1 MPITSQSECSAAAAL
16 LALSDTTASTDGH
29 RLRRQDVVVA
39 PLGHDNDEN
48 DCDANIQTEYFCAS
62 RATPEACKTNIS
74 IGMQCSYDCCGIGV
88 CDANIQTE
96 YFCASRATP
105 EACRTDISIGMQCS
119 YDCCG
124 IGVNYH
130 PPYCCETDLPLAH
143 PPRPAP
149 AALIPAK
156 EVCVQAT
163 HTRKH
168 ASRRVPFAWAG
179 PALCRPLF

>member
-1 MPITSQSECSAAAAL
+1 MHTISPISIDTTTVPAVYHQLASGSCTVPITSQSECSAAAAL
-16 LALSDTTASTDGH
+16 LALSDTTASNDGH

-48 DCDANIQTEYFCAS
+48 D
-62 RATPEACKTNIS
+62 
-74 IGMQCSYDCCGIGV
+74 

>member
-1 MPITSQSECSAAAAL
+1 MPITSQSECSTAAAL
-16 LALSDTTASTDGH
+16 LALSDTTASNDGH
-29 RLRRQDVVVA
+29 RLRRQDVFVA

-48 DCDANIQTEYFCAS
+48 DCDAN
-62 RATPEACKTNIS
+62 
-74 IGMQCSYDCCGIGV
+74 V
-88 CDANIQTE
+88 QTE

-149 AALIPAK
+149 RLLYRQK
-156 EVCVQAT
+156 KCVCKPR
-163 HTRKH
+163 TR
-168 ASRRVPFAWAG
+168 ASTPRDACRSHGPVPPCAVLCSSPLLVFLDEESTVAVCPQWSRPKRRDHSCSK
-179 PALCRPLF
+179 LDRTC